1 MQMSFNVDKCHR
13 LHLGHS
19 NTEFL
24 YHLPKISNIR
34 KSNNSMSYNYTFHP
48 LKKVTSEKDL
58 GVTVDDQL
66 NFKLHISQ
74 KIAKANSMIY
84 LIKHYFKYLDKDML
98 KLLYKSLILPHLEY
112 CSPVWNPITKTDIR
126 RIEGVQRRVTKL
138 LPELSNLPYNERLKL
153 LQLPTLEFRRTRQ
166 ELILMYNYIN
176 QNVLLDPS
184 THCKLCANNQSMLEP
199 ITSGT
204 RGHPYRFMIQ
214 RHPTNRKRFLTARIL
229 PLWNRLHSDTV
240 TATSLN
246 SFKSRLRADHAMP
259 NQFIFQSDVRTT
271 R

>member
-1 MQMSFNVDKCHR
+1 MPQGSVLGPALFLIFIADVADLVQNFISLYADDSKLFSYILDTHDHKHTQVSLQEDINTLCHWSDRMQMSFNVDKCHR

-24 YHLPKISNIR
+24 YHLPKISNIS
-34 KSNNSMSYNYTFHP
+34 KSNNSLSYNYTFHP
-48 LKKVTSEKDL
+48 LKKVKSEKDL

-98 KLLYKSLILPHLEY
+98 KLLYKSLIRPHLEY

-153 LQLPTLEFRRTRQ
+153 LQLPTLEYRRTRQ
-166 ELILMYNYIN
+166 ELILMFNYVN
-176 QNVLLDPS
+176 
-184 THCKLCANNQSMLEP
+184 
-199 ITSGT
+199 
-204 RGHPYRFMIQ
+204 
-214 RHPTNRKRFLTARIL
+214 
-229 PLWNRLHSDTV
+229 
-240 TATSLN
+240 
-246 SFKSRLRADHAMP
+246 
-259 NQFIFQSDVRTT
+259 
-271 R
+271 